1 MKVTL
6 YLRREVLR
14 MHVHPDADFSDYWT
28 VLETV
33 AHALTPQLPDRVS
46 AVVVLEQ
53 GWVRYACEHEREPFN
68 VSALEQ
74 LPPAAQARMQAIL
87 AHHGLQV
94 TPWTSPSWPGRWDAL
109 TSVDQR
115 AWFPDA
121 RAQ

>member
-14 MHVHPDADFSDYWT
+14 MHVHPDADFTNYHT
-28 VLETV
+28 VL
-33 AHALTPQLPDRVS
+33 AHAAQGLAPHLPDRVS
-46 AVVVLEQ
+46 AVLVLEQ
-53 GWVRYACEHEREPFN
+53 GWLRYACEHEREPFN
-68 VSALEQ
+68 VSALEH
-74 LPPAAQARMQAIL
+74 LPPAAQARMRAIL

-94 TPWTSPSWPGRWDAL
+94 TQWTSPSWPGRWDAL

-121 RAQ
+121 STR